1 MSFNTTCTETCPFKF
16 QHKGTAKHLF
26 PLSKPQLLHANGAQ
40 GRNKELTFP
49 WATSS
54 RCAADAD
61 LTSAAVAAAMDLAA
75 SRICSSKFRLSS
87 AFCQGKRRQV
97 LDDLAQQLT
106 SLCQCHWQ
114 QAVCQTTDAFF
125 LFFLNLKK
133 KIYIY
138 IYYFISEQGVVSL
151 VLTVHQVVVF
161 FAYTLSSLSTLM
173 QESFWWWQ
181 CNDRCLF
188 FYYNH
193 TVCVCVYSPV
203 RLRM

>member
-1 MSFNTTCTETCPFKF
+1 MYKTHHPATQPQITRLSTLLALKPVHSNFNIKEPPNTYSLFRNHNYCTPTE
-16 QHKGTAKHLF
+16 HR
-26 PLSKPQLLHANGAQ
+26 

-125 LFFLNLKK
+125 LFFLNL
-133 KIYIY
+133 
-138 IYYFISEQGVVSL
+138 
-151 VLTVHQVVVF
+151 
-161 FAYTLSSLSTLM
+161 
-173 QESFWWWQ
+173 
-181 CNDRCLF
+181 
-188 FYYNH
+188 
-193 TVCVCVYSPV
+193 
-203 RLRM
+203 